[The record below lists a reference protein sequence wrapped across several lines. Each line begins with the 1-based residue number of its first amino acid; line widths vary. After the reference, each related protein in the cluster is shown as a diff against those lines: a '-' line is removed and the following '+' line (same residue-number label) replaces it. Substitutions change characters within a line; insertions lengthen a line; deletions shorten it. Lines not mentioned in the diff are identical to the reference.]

1 MKSWSTIHIF
11 GYGESQII
19 GTGDDDK
26 GFSNK
31 VPTSSLTT
39 VSAFID
45 ELFTHKPA
53 DNTSVKT
60 EYHKIDVFHN
70 HITRF
75 VPKGED
81 VKGFEV
87 STATLNQ
94 TILQSLVDELAT
106 ATAE

>member
-31 VPTSSLTT
+31 VATSGLTK
-39 VSAFID
+39 VEPFLD
-45 ELFTHKPA
+45 DLFTHKPA

-60 EYHKIDVFHN
+60 DYHVVHVFHGN
-70 HITRF
+70 EVRF
-75 VPKGED
+75 QSKTQD
-81 VKGFEV
+81 VKGFSV
-87 STATLNQ
+87 KIDQLNQ
-94 TILQSLVDELAT
+94 TILQELVDELA
-106 ATAE
+106 AAQ